1 MIKYSSK
8 EIKGYNSSKIA
19 KSEKN
24 DCFVRAMAAATDTDY
39 DTSHEFVKKTF
50 NRKPNKGTEN
60 HEIVK
65 AMAGFQEEGMN
76 IGTKSFKVK
85 VLPKSRITNTYKL
98 YGELIDRKKTV
109 KSFIK
114 DNPKGTYV
122 VGVSKHA
129 FTVKD
134 GILIDNVGE
143 EFRPTRKV
151 DMAYRIDL
159 SNQPIQLKLF

>member
-8 EIKGYNSSKIA
+8 EIKSYNSSKLA
-19 KSEKN
+19 KGEKG
-24 DCFVRAMAAATDTDY
+24 DCFVRAIATATDVDY
-39 DTSHEFVKKTF
+39 DTSHKFVQKTF
-50 NRKPNKGTEN
+50 KRKPKKGTEN
-60 HEIVK
+60 HQIIK

-76 IGTKSFKVK
+76 IGSKSFKVN

-114 DNPKGTYV
+114 DNPKGTFV

-134 GILIDNVGE
+134 GVLIDNVGE

-151 DMAYRIDL
+151 DMAYKIAL